1 MANRF
6 LRTVLSL
13 LVLAWAA
20 FGQQK
25 STSLRLYP
33 MDLTLWGDAASQRFL
48 VLATG
53 ADGVER
59 DITSTATL
67 SVSDPTKGE
76 IDTAAKFT
84 PPADGNPTHKK
95 KFRRGRVGTS
105 IDTDRSG
112 NR

>member
-13 LVLAWAA
+13 LVLSWAA
-20 FGQQK
+20 FAQQK
-25 STSLRLYP
+25 PASLRLYP

-76 IDTAAKFT
+76 IDTAVKVPSRANGTLHLTAKI
-84 PPADGNPTHKK
+84 
-95 KFRRGRVGTS
+95 RRSRVGT
-105 IDTDRSG
+105 TLT
-112 NR
+112 NY